1 MQWGVMLVLMYKG
14 LAALLFRTDTKR
26 GTQER
31 GILNRILIPSE
42 TNRLSLESFN
52 G

>member
-14 LAALLFRTDTKR
+14 LAVLLFRTDTNQA
-26 GTQER
+26 QER

-42 TNRLSLESFN
+42 TN
-52 G
+52 